1 MQSTS
6 SNNSSL
12 LYHTSCECGSS
23 DARAIYSDGGSWCFS
38 CQKFF
43 KDDTKMETEF
53 VQSKPTFGLIPTGQ
67 AGSLAKRKLTEE
79 TCKKYGYTISEY
91 KGQPV
96 QVANY
101 KKDGV
106 VVAQKIRFADKSFK
120 FLGDAKSAGL
130 YGQHLFKGG
139 GAMLCLTEGELDTL
153 SLSQAQGNR
162 FPVCSLPSGAGNAV
176 KAVQNSLDF
185 VESFDRVVLM
195 FDNDEHGRKASLDVA
210 KLLSPSKAHIA
221 TLPEKDA
228 SDMLVKGKTKQMLEA
243 MWEAKPYRPDGIIA
257 GVDMWELVSTPDN
270 TQSVPYPFDGLNEKT
285 RGLRR
290 GELVTITAGS
300 GVGKSQ
306 VCREIAYH
314 LIKQEE
320 TLGYIALEENCKHTA
335 ISLMGLAI
343 DVPLHLTQ
351 EGISNDTLKT
361 AFDTTVGNGRVFLYD
376 SFGSMS
382 TDKLMEQVRYLAKSC
397 GTSWIIIDHLSII
410 VSGIDD
416 GDERKAIDVILTK
429 LRSLVEETGIGLILV
444 SHLRR
449 PAGEQGW
456 ENGKEVTLNS
466 LRGSAAIAQLSDMV
480 ISVERD
486 QQGDNPNTTTV
497 RVLKNR
503 YSGET
508 GVGCYLNYQQ
518 STGRMIETQNPDN
531 APDFGDDD
539 NDF

>member
-1 MQSTS
+1 
-6 SNNSSL
+6 
-12 LYHTSCECGSS
+12 
-23 DARAIYSDGGSWCFS
+23 
-38 CQKFF
+38 
-43 KDDTKMETEF
+43 METEF

-79 TCKKYGYTISEY
+79 TCKKYGYTVGEY
-91 KGQPV
+91 KGQPC
-96 QVANY
+96 QIANY
-101 KKDGV
+101 KKDGT

-221 TLPEKDA
+221 TLPLKDA
-228 SDMLVKGKTKQMLEA
+228 SDMLVAGKTKQMLEA

-257 GVDMWELVSTPDN
+257 GVDMWELVSTPD
-270 TQSVPYPFDGLNEKT
+270 TTKSIPYPFDGLNEKT

-290 GELVTITAGS
+290 GELTTITAGS

-314 LIKQEE
+314 LIKQHNEAV
-320 TLGYIALEENCKHTA
+320 GYIALEENCKHTA
-335 ISLMGLAI
+335 ISLMGLELNL
-343 DVPLHLTQ
+343 PLHLTQ
-351 EGISNDTLKT
+351 EGISNDNLKS
-361 AFDTTVGNGRVFLYD
+361 AFDATVGSGNFYSYD
-376 SFGSMS
+376 HFGSMS
-382 TDKLMEQVRYLAKSC
+382 TEGLMQKVRYLTKSC
-397 GTSWIIIDHLSII
+397 GVSFIVIDHLSVI
-410 VSGIDD
+410 VSGDEHS
-416 GDERKAIDVILTK
+416 DERKSIDIIMTK

-466 LRGSAAIAQLSDMV
+466 LRGSAGIAQLSDMV

-497 RVLKNR
+497 RILKNR

-508 GVGCYLNYQQ
+508 GVGCYLNYNIR
-518 STGRMIETQNPDN
+518 TGRMIETQCPDN
-531 APDFGDDD
+531 APDFGDDED
-539 NDF
+539 DY

>member
-1 MQSTS
+1 MQSTNS
-6 SNNSSL
+6 NSSTL

-38 CQKFF
+38 CQKFH
-43 KDDTKMETEF
+43 KEDTKMETEF
-53 VQSKPTFGLIPTGQ
+53 VQSKPTFGLIPVGQ

-79 TCKKYGYTISEY
+79 TCKKYGYTVSEY

-101 KKDGV
+101 KKDGT

-139 GAMLCLTEGELDTL
+139 GTMLCLTEGELDTL

-221 TLPEKDA
+221 TLPLKDA
-228 SDMLVKGKTKQMLEA
+228 SDMLVAGKTKQMLEA

-257 GVDMWELVSTPDN
+257 GVDLWELVSTPDN
-270 TQSVPYPFDGLNEKT
+270 TQSIPYPFEGLNEKT

-290 GELVTITAGS
+290 GELTTITAGS

-314 LIKQEE
+314 LIKQDEAV
-320 TLGYIALEENCKHTA
+320 GYIALEENCKHTA
-335 ISLMGLAI
+335 ISLMGLAM
-343 DVPLHLTQ
+343 DVPLHLNQ
-351 EGISNDTLKT
+351 EGISNDTLKI
-361 AFDTTVGNGRVFLYD
+361 AFDATVGSGNLYLYD
-376 SFGSMS
+376 HFGSMS
-382 TDKLMEQVRYLAKSC
+382 TEGLLQKVRYLAKSC
-397 GTSWIIIDHLSII
+397 GVSFIVLDHLSIC

-416 GDERKAIDVILTK
+416 GDERKAIDVIMTK

-466 LRGSAAIAQLSDMV
+466 LRGSASIAQLSDMV

-497 RVLKNR
+497 RILKNR

-508 GVGCYLNYQQ
+508 GIGCYLNYNKE
-518 STGRMIETQNPDN
+518 TGRMIETQCPDN